1 VNVSFTVRHGAIN
14 AIKLCSV
21 DSFDREDAKQ
31 RYRHALSYDDQER
44 VPFYA
49 ALVEEFEH
57 DELALSLLA
66 SVSEEQRNPMLIL
79 AALHLAALR
88 GHSSLSPIYDAARS
102 GRLTNVHGA
111 ACVVLSALHENPR
124 LVRDELWRST
134 QTNEPGRSAI
144 IQAVVRDLAP
154 GTTINIVDV
163 GASAGINLYFDQFRV
178 ATNDGTDPLTLVC
191 EDLNT
196 IDRSTTLA
204 RVVTR
209 VGIDPHPLDLQDF
222 DDRLWLKACIWPEEP
237 RRHERFDAIVAAR
250 TAWPPS
256 RIIRGTVGERLEEAL
271 ALCANDALT
280 LVVNTWVAFYLS
292 ESERSQYFAQLHEH
306 VGTSNVAWLS
316 VEAQSVK
323 WPNFYYDATPSRSGG
338 SLVVVT
344 RPGSVPSLWGWSH
357 PHRRWLEKAPS
368 TT

>member
-1 VNVSFTVRHGAIN
+1 M
-14 AIKLCSV
+14 

-88 GHSSLSPIYDAARS
+88 GHSTLSPIYDDARL
-102 GRLTNVHGA
+102 GQLTNVHDA
-111 ACVVLSALHENPR
+111 ARAVLSALHENPR

-134 QTNEPGRSAI
+134 QTNEPGRSAV
-144 IQAVVRDLAP
+144 IQAVVRDLA
-154 GTTINIVDV
+154 TATATATINIVDV

-178 ATNDGTDPLTLVC
+178 ASNDGTDPLTLVC

-196 IDRSTTLA
+196 IDRSSTLA

-209 VGIDPHPLDLQDF
+209 VGIDSHPLDLQDL
-222 DDRLWLKACIWPEEP
+222 DDQLWLKACIWPEEP
-237 RRHERFDAIVAAR
+237 RRHE
-250 TAWPPS
+250 
-256 RIIRGTVGERLEEAL
+256 
-271 ALCANDALT
+271 
-280 LVVNTWVAFYLS
+280 
-292 ESERSQYFAQLHEH
+292 
-306 VGTSNVAWLS
+306 
-316 VEAQSVK
+316 
-323 WPNFYYDATPSRSGG
+323 
-338 SLVVVT
+338 
-344 RPGSVPSLWGWSH
+344 
-357 PHRRWLEKAPS
+357 
-368 TT
+368 